1 VKAHFPERA
10 FARVGDELV
19 TALSNEDLDAFARIF
34 QSSEWEQVY
43 IRVGDVQLRLSKADR
58 PSAIESAAT
67 AGAPGPTS
75 DLNGQCGTSAED
87 GQFQTAEREIQVF
100 APHVATFRRSASAG
114 GPPLVQVGDRVEG
127 DSEVCSLEVMRVVSR
142 LRAGARGIV
151 RRICVADGS
160 LVEAGQTLFSLE
172 ASHGSH

>member
-1 VKAHFPERA
+1 MLICPERA

-34 QSSEWEQVY
+34 QSSAWEQVY
-43 IRVGDVQLRLSKADR
+43 IRVGEVQLRLSKADG
-58 PSAIESAAT
+58 PAAFESAVT
-67 AGAPGPTS
+67 MAPRPTRKHNGPY
-75 DLNGQCGTSAED
+75 GTSTEN
-87 GQFQTAEREIQVF
+87 GKSQTAAREIQVF
-100 APHVATFRRSASAG
+100 APHVATFRRSASVG
-114 GPPLVQVGDRVEG
+114 GTPFVQVGDRVEE
-127 DSEVCSLEVMRVVSR
+127 DSEVCSLEVMRDITR

-160 LVEAGQTLFSLE
+160 LVEAGQALFSLE

>member
-1 VKAHFPERA
+1 MLICPERA

-43 IRVGDVQLRLSKADR
+43 IMVGEAQLRLSKANGPAAFQSAVAVEASR
-58 PSAIESAAT
+58 PT
-67 AGAPGPTS
+67 RN
-75 DLNGQCGTSAED
+75 LNGQCGTSTED
-87 GQFQTAEREIQVF
+87 GKSQTAAREIQVL

-114 GPPLVQVGDRVEG
+114 SAPLVQVGDRVEEN
-127 DSEVCSLEVMRVVSR
+127 SEVCSLEVMRNVSR

-151 RRICVADGS
+151 KRICVADGS
-160 LVEAGQTLFSLE
+160 LVEAGQALFSLE
-172 ASHGSH
+172 AAHGAH

>member
-1 VKAHFPERA
+1 VI
-10 FARVGDELV
+10 
-19 TALSNEDLDAFARIF
+19 ALSNEDLDAFARIF

-43 IRVGDVQLRLSKADR
+43 IRVGDVQLRLSKADG
-58 PSAIESAAT
+58 PTAIESAVT
-67 AGAPGPTS
+67 VGAPRPTRG
-75 DLNGQCGTSAED
+75 LNGQGRTSTED
-87 GQFQTAEREIQVF
+87 GESQTAGREIQVL

-114 GPPLVQVGDRVEG
+114 GAPFVQVGDRVEE

-142 LRAGARGIV
+142 LRAGARGTV

-160 LVEAGQTLFSLE
+160 LVEAGQALFCLE

>member
-1 VKAHFPERA
+1 MLICPERA

-34 QSSEWEQVY
+34 QSSEWEQVC
-43 IRVGDVQLRLSKADR
+43 IRVGEVQLRLSKADG
-58 PSAIESAAT
+58 PAAFQSAVT
-67 AGAPGPTS
+67 VGAPRPTRN
-75 DLNGQCGTSAED
+75 LNGRGGTSTED
-87 GQFQTAEREIQVF
+87 GKSQTAACEIQVF
-100 APHVATFRRSASAG
+100 APHVATFRRSPGTG
-114 GPPLVQVGDRVEG
+114 GAPFVQVGDRVEE
-127 DSEVCSLEVMRVVSR
+127 DSEVCSLEVMRDVTR

-160 LVEAGQTLFSLE
+160 LVEAGQALFSLE